1 MERQRFCHFLKLSL
15 LPLTNFQSPL
25 KLYAG
30 LYAFVRLPDATLLN
44 FVVEEAPFCFI
55 FYRDEVATL
64 LLASFSVVGP
74 CPAWFRIEN
83 KVTVTFETY
92 FMFYG
97 QKIFKSDLKIILKFV
112 EMSLYQRLPPYS
124 GSCTPFRAPKF
135 RFAGGVSA
143 VARLYIQFWWVTGQ
157 KYSKLT
163 C

>member
-1 MERQRFCHFLKLSL
+1 M
-15 LPLTNFQSPL
+15 P
-25 KLYAG
+25 
-30 LYAFVRLPDATLLN
+30 FVRLPDATLLN

-55 FYRDEVATL
+55 FYRNEVATL

-74 CPAWFRIEN
+74 CPARFRIEN

-124 GSCTPFRAPKF
+124 GSCTPFRAPKH
-135 RFAGGVSA
+135 RFAGVVSA
-143 VARLYIQFWWVTGQ
+143 VARLFIEF
-157 KYSKLT
+157 
-163 C
+163 

>member
-1 MERQRFCHFLKLSL
+1 MQAYM
-15 LPLTNFQSPL
+15 P
-25 KLYAG
+25 
-30 LYAFVRLPDATLLN
+30 FVRLPDATLLN

-74 CPAWFRIEN
+74 CPARFRIEN

-112 EMSLYQRLPPYS
+112 EMSLYQRLPLAL
-124 GSCTPFRAPKF
+124 GCFR
-135 RFAGGVSA
+135 GGETLHSVLMSHRA
-143 VARLYIQFWWVTGQ
+143 KI
-157 KYSKLT
+157 
-163 C
+163 